1 MLDTNYLSH
10 MSLAEV
16 KQELTNEQ
24 EVLDRYAELEQAGLP
39 FFGRGQAGAVADVYA
54 ECAQLYRR
62 IAEIYD
68 DWASQLDK
76 NGIVSDN

>member
-1 MLDTNYLSH
+1 MLISSYLSN

-16 KQELTNEQ
+16 KQELANAQ
-24 EVLDRYAELEQAGLP
+24 EVLDRYAELEEAGILLSD
-39 FFGRGQAGAVADVYA
+39 RGYVGAVADVYA

-68 DWASQLDK
+68 DWVSQLEK
-76 NGIVSDN
+76 NGIVSDS